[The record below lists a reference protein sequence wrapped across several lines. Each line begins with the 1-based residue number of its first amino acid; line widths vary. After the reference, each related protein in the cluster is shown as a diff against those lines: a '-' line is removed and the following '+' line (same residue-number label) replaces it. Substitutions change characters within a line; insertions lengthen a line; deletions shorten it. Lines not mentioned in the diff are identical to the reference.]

1 MLNYFQVI
9 MEFLELIR
17 KYFGYTAYTY
27 GWHIIEHA
35 VECRFVSFLSINDT
49 IKYVLH
55 DMHGVLLTEGGKTT
69 IRRGSIPRESSRE
82 LSLT

>member
-1 MLNYFQVI
+1 MITPPSQGLLNYFQVI

-17 KYFGYTAYTY
+17 QYFGYTAYTY

-49 IKYVLH
+49 IKYC
-55 DMHGVLLTEGGKTT
+55 MTCMGFF
-69 IRRGSIPRESSRE
+69 
-82 LSLT
+82 